1 MLRCAQHDKD
11 KEKSMSDQSHEFGYV
26 YTCYD
31 PAIRDEVLKYCN
43 ERFGKGNYFFD
54 TDPGAAKNF
63 VAPRAKTDTDFIVHK
78 MQLAAKVHP
87 YTVVLVINHSNCGAY
102 ADAGISFVS
111 PETEAAY
118 HKTQLED
125 AVVLLKKK
133 LPDNITIEPH
143 YFLKKEQQFA
153 W

>member
-1 MLRCAQHDKD
+1 MNDH
-11 KEKSMSDQSHEFGYV
+11 HEFAYI
-26 YTCYD
+26 YSCYD
-31 PAIRDEVLKYCN
+31 PAIRDEILKASE

-54 TDPGAAKNF
+54 TDPGAVKNL
-63 VAPRAKTDTDFIVHK
+63 VAPRAKTDIDFVLYKI
-78 MQLAAKVHP
+78 QLGVKVHP
-87 YTVVLVINHSNCGAY
+87 YTHLLLINHSNCGAY

-125 AVVLLKKK
+125 AVALLKKK
-133 LPDNITIEPH
+133 LPNNITIEHH